1 MNVGGLQ
8 TQVKKLDIY
17 SVFVANI
24 IHDYEHPG
32 YSNQFIVRT
41 KHPLAI
47 RYSDNMVLENHHLAS
62 AFNVILNSEDCNIMS
77 NLTLDMYRDSR
88 RIIIAIVLNTDMSK
102 HFSLMTTLKT
112 KLGNSFPTDSIED
125 RVLILSIALRTSDM
139 FKVVRDGRT
148 CFTKWMDFMFEE
160 FYK

>member
-1 MNVGGLQ
+1 M
-8 TQVKKLDIY
+8 
-17 SVFVANI
+17 FVANI

-77 NLTLDMYRDSR
+77 NLTLEMYRDSR

-102 HFSLMTTLKT
+102 HFIE
-112 KLGNSFPTDSIED
+112 LGH
-125 RVLILSIALRTSDM
+125 LSSRI
-139 FKVVRDGRT
+139 
-148 CFTKWMDFMFEE
+148 
-160 FYK
+160 